1 MKQPK
6 ALKLKTKTGN
16 LIEFRISSDEKA
28 KTLRALDKLNSISSI
43 LRFNI
48 SDFQRMA
55 NKDLCDRLLN
65 EKIVITLDIPTRR
78 IIFDLEKTGRKLV
91 THNQDKI

>member
-6 ALKLKTKTGN
+6 ALKLKTDTGN
-16 LIEFRISSDEKA
+16 FIEFRISSDEKA
-28 KTLRALDKLNSISSI
+28 KTLQALNKLNALSSI

-55 NKDLCDRLLN
+55 NKNLCENILLG
-65 EKIVITLDIPTRR
+65 KIQLTLDIPNRKMV
-78 IIFDLEKTGRKLV
+78 FDLEKTGRKLV
-91 THNQDKI
+91 IHNQDKL